1 MRDHIDI
8 QESPISCLGYR
19 IPPMAKDKKELEL
32 ARAGV
37 AQWIKN
43 WHENQE
49 LVEFLVRARAWVA
62 GQVLGTRG
70 N

>member
-1 MRDHIDI
+1 
-8 QESPISCLGYR
+8 
-19 IPPMAKDKKELEL
+19 MAKDKKELEL